1 MITFIKTK
9 ASEVRPG
16 ALVMWETENARLVR
30 AVREV
35 ALTLDGSGV
44 MFYYADAPTPGIYTR
59 DTILWVA
66 QRA

>member
-9 ASEVRPG
+9 VSEVRPG

-44 MFYYADAPTPGIYTR
+44 MFYYADAPPADIYDR
-59 DTILWVA
+59 GAILWVA